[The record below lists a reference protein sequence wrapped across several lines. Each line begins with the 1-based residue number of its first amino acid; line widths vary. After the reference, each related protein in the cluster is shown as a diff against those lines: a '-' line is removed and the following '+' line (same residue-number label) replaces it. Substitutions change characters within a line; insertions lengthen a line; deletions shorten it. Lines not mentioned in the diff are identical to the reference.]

1 MNKLLKVNM
10 KLMMR
15 RLDVRVCAAL
25 GIILAIFEAAVSK
38 HTDTL
43 DWYGMFEMLIMFA
56 FTLSAVGGLF
66 ISRDYSL
73 NTIRNKLTVG
83 HKRTSVYLAN
93 QITESIFFCIPVMIY
108 FITSVIADLIL
119 IGAKGAKPSD
129 IIMNI
134 AVALFAMIALSALTT
149 FISMTVKNSA
159 GGVIPLI
166 TFYPLLMLAAMAQEL
181 ELKES
186 TLKKLINSIPI
197 PQLTILFEPDKD
209 APMHILS
216 SIAITVVF
224 IFAGTA
230 LFRRSDLK

>member
-93 QITESIFFCIPVMIY
+93 QIAESIFFCIPVMIY

-159 GGVIPLI
+159 GGVLPLI
-166 TFYPLLMLAAMAQEL
+166 TFYPMLMLAAMAQEL

-186 TLKKLINSIPI
+186 TLNLINSIPI

-209 APMHILS
+209 AAMHILS

>member
-1 MNKLLKVNM
+1 
-10 KLMMR
+10 
-15 RLDVRVCAAL
+15 
-25 GIILAIFEAAVSK
+25 
-38 HTDTL
+38 
-43 DWYGMFEMLIMFA
+43 
-56 FTLSAVGGLF
+56 
-66 ISRDYSL
+66 
-73 NTIRNKLTVG
+73 
-83 HKRTSVYLAN
+83 
-93 QITESIFFCIPVMIY
+93 MIY

-149 FISMTVKNSA
+149 FISMTVKNGA

-166 TFYPLLMLAAMAQEL
+166 TFYPMLMLAAISQEL

-186 TLKKLINSIPI
+186 TLNLINSIPI

-209 APMHILS
+209 AAMHILC